1 MEPKLPSKVEA
12 LEPKELDEEQ
22 CVTLLVGPN
31 PGLATIQPAPTDAE
45 SLLQGPLQD
54 LIAEG
59 KTKINLIMRVAK
71 DAELRKN
78 ANQHQVPIKNLE
90 FGDK

>member
-1 MEPKLPSKVEA
+1 MDPKLPSKVEA
-12 LEPKELDEEQ
+12 IEPTDLDDQQ
-22 CVTLLVGPN
+22 CVTLVVGPN
-31 PGLATIQPAPTDAE
+31 SGLATLQPGPTDAE

-71 DAELRKN
+71 DAELRRI
-78 ANQHQVPIKNLE
+78 AN
-90 FGDK
+90 